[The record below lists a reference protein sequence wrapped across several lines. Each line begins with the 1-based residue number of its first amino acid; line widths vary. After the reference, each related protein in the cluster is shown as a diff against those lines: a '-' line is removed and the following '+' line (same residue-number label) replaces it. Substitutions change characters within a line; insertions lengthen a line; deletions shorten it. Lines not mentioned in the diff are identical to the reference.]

1 MLCPHTL
8 DCYHKPLKKA
18 PRWSNVRG
26 TINFAST
33 QMIKKMTEKELARTI
48 EDAVNNFSFDPNKVA
63 AEVPMMHRTLQ
74 QNVYKLCK
82 AIIEVIGADNY
93 GTDPRNQAAHDEC
106 QAILTY
112 LKENGRY
119 IPLI

>member
-1 MLCPHTL
+1 
-8 DCYHKPLKKA
+8 
-18 PRWSNVRG
+18 
-26 TINFAST
+26 
-33 QMIKKMTEKELARTI
+33 MTEKELARAI
-48 EDAVNNFSFDPNKVA
+48 ENAVNNFSFDPKKVA
-63 AEVPMMHRTLQ
+63 AEMPMMHRTLQ

-93 GTDPRNQAAHDEC
+93 ATDPRNQASHEEAKAMLD
-106 QAILTY
+106 Y